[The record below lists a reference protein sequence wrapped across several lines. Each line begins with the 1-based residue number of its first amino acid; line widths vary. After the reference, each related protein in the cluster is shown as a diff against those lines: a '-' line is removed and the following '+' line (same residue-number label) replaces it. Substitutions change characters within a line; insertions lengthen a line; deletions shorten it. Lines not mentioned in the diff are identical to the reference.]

1 MYEKLNGKMKQ
12 EQVMPDAEES
22 IKFWNEFQDNPVDHN
37 RNAEWIMTVEKEFES
52 FTQQGN
58 ISITKEDV
66 SIYLRKMPNWKV
78 PGPDGLH
85 GFWLKKYT
93 SFHQVM
99 VEHLDYCIKTGDV
112 PNWMVASWTVL
123 IQKDVR
129 EGNAVGNYRPIA
141 CLNFLWKLLTGIIN
155 DKLNDH

>member
-52 FTQQGN
+52 FTQQDN

-66 SIYLRKMPNWKV
+66 SIYLRKIPNWKV

-99 VEHLDYCIKTGDV
+99 VKQGMFPIG
-112 PNWMVASWTVL
+112 WW
-123 IQKDVR
+123 Q
-129 EGNAVGNYRPIA
+129 VGQSLYR
-141 CLNFLWKLLTGIIN
+141 KM
-155 DKLNDH
+155 